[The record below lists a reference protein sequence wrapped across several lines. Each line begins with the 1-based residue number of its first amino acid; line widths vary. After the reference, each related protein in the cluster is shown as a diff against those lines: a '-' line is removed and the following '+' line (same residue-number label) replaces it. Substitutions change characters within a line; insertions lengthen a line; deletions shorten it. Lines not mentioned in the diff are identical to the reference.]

1 MDTAPTGEAAR
12 SFRGTWD
19 VVAPSRAQRTV
30 ILLLVGFLLFFP
42 KGGIKLAGVPL
53 TWGYIVLAA
62 VSISLPLAL
71 LLGRSWKVTRQRLL
85 LALLLVP
92 FQAVVWLSF
101 MFNGVVGM
109 GFTISLLVS
118 FFFVPHVFLL
128 VLGPQ
133 LDRLD
138 LSYLFR
144 LIRVGVLFVAAYGI
158 FLFFFK
164 LATGTFIEI
173 PLLTVNSGDLGELDD
188 KYIDRGGIFKLISTY
203 NNGNIYGVCLLMLLP
218 LFAWLERRMIPNAIV
233 KFSLLLT
240 LSRTVWL
247 GLLAFELLNRLYV
260 RPLTGRA
267 LGLLVGS
274 VVVVIGGVLAALRL
288 MGMDPAFLF
297 DRNLGGRIVQLEVL
311 DEATILPRVSFE
323 HILEMVYL
331 SVLENFGLVGL
342 VTFLI
347 AMVTPLALHLLRA
360 VPHAASEYKRCLAA
374 GLMVY
379 LFIALSDGALLFIPV
394 MAFFW
399 FVVSL
404 LVSPNPS
411 FAGIEARRARKPGR
425 ALLRK
430 APAAASSRGEPDLVT
445 A

>member
-1 MDTAPTGEAAR
+1 
-12 SFRGTWD
+12 
-19 VVAPSRAQRTV
+19 
-30 ILLLVGFLLFFP
+30 
-42 KGGIKLAGVPL
+42 
-53 TWGYIVLAA
+53 
-62 VSISLPLAL
+62 
-71 LLGRSWKVTRQRLL
+71 
-85 LALLLVP
+85 
-92 FQAVVWLSF
+92 
-101 MFNGVVGM
+101 
-109 GFTISLLVS
+109 
-118 FFFVPHVFLL
+118 
-128 VLGPQ
+128 
-133 LDRLD
+133 
-138 LSYLFR
+138 
-144 LIRVGVLFVAAYGI
+144 
-158 FLFFFK
+158 
-164 LATGTFIEI
+164 
-173 PLLTVNSGDLGELDD
+173 
-188 KYIDRGGIFKLISTY
+188 
-203 NNGNIYGVCLLMLLP
+203 
-218 LFAWLERRMIPNAIV
+218 MIPNAIV

-260 RPLTGRA
+260 RPLTVRA

-274 VVVVIGGVLAALRL
+274 VVVVIGGVLGALRL